1 MLDVK
6 VNGTNIFNPLE
17 GKTQEIIEFFVSY
30 YGEEHRERISERLNN
45 TTLIFTSRNLF
56 GENPLIDNIKNF
68 YSQKEKYIYNKIF
81 SEFPQYTPKSPSK
94 FNSPADAYLVREA
107 IGENSIDFL
116 IYDQI
121 TDLIEMFGL
130 ETPDCPLIDYN
141 HKTIDKWLSTGDNKT
156 RVLRCLNRILMISK
170 HQYGNVLS
178 QLSQEKQL
186 AISQLKSYDNQIESA
201 LNTNSNL
208 CKIIVG
214 KYLLQNCPKMQKL
227 TDEEFSDDVDLF
239 MSIMQL
245 GVENFI
251 KKDDF
256 SSMESLILIEMFR
269 HMGFNLGNDI
279 RKYQTNYKLLACI
292 FDNQLCKQVNDN
304 ARKSVVEMCKNNPY
318 FQEVLQTIQGLDVKG
333 GNLELAF
340 SALQFVQNVSTQG
353 AVMLQYMDA
362 KTDKLKYVCLFPDAV
377 SVCDYAIF
385 HELNHV
391 IESSLVSSSDKG
403 FVAKCGFEVY
413 EREYLNIDFS
423 FENLLAGKKSDG
435 EATSRKKRE
444 SEIFNEIIND
454 YFALQMHQ
462 KVRKQGKIYAIGEMR
477 LSSYMSCYN
486 FLKDFIVKYEKQI
499 INCRLSKDP
508 KAFEK
513 LIGEENMQ
521 LLSVGFDFLFNF
533 YENYNHF
540 YVMVIEEI
548 SQQTNI
554 PSGEVTSRF
563 KEYIN
568 LNVEWSQPAEMFV
581 TTLRTISQTFER
593 IDKKLQYT
601 QKPTVERVI
610 KTFPKIKRPPTLGPK
625 SNNGGEEK

>member
-17 GKTQEIIEFFVSY
+17 DKTQEIIEFFVSY
-30 YGEEHRERISERLNN
+30 YGEEHRERITERLNN

-56 GENPLIDNIKNF
+56 GENPLIDNVKNF
-68 YSQKEKYIYNKIF
+68 YSQKEQFIYNKIF
-81 SEFPQYTPKSPSK
+81 SEFPLYTPKTPSK
-94 FNSPADAYLVREA
+94 FNTPGDAYLVREA
-107 IGENSIDFL
+107 IGGDSIDFL

-130 ETPDCPLIDYN
+130 EKPDCPLVDYN

-156 RVLRCLNRILMISK
+156 RVLRCLNRILRISK
-170 HQYGNVLS
+170 DKYGDVLS
-178 QLSQEKQL
+178 QLNQERQL
-186 AISQLKSYDNQIESA
+186 AISQLQTNDNKIESA
-201 LNTNSNL
+201 LNKNSNL
-208 CKIIVG
+208 CRIIIG

-227 TDEEFSDDVDLF
+227 TADEFSDDVDIF

-256 SSMESLILIEMFR
+256 LRTESLVLIELFK
-269 HMGFNLGNDI
+269 HMGFNLGNNI

-304 ARKSVVEMCKNNPY
+304 AKQSVVEMCKNNPY
-318 FQEVLQTIQGLDVKG
+318 FREVLQTIQSLDVKG
-333 GNLELAF
+333 GNLELAY
-340 SALQFVQNVSTQG
+340 SALQFVQNISTQG
-353 AVMLQYMDA
+353 AVMLQYIDA
-362 KTDKLKYVCLFPDAV
+362 KTDELKYVCLFPDAV

-423 FENLLAGKKSDG
+423 FENLLAGKKSNG
-435 EATSRKKRE
+435 EEISRPKRE

-454 YFALQMHQ
+454 YFALQIHQ
-462 KVRKQGKIYAIGEMR
+462 KVRKEKKIYAIGEMQ

-513 LIGEENMQ
+513 LIGKENMQ
-521 LLSVGFDFLFNF
+521 LLSISFDFLFKY
-533 YENYNHF
+533 YENYNQY
-540 YVMVIEEI
+540 YVSAIEEI
-548 SQQTNI
+548 SQKTNI
-554 PSGEVTSRF
+554 PCGEVTARF

-568 LNVEWSQPAEMFV
+568 LRVEWSKPAEMFV
-581 TTLRTISQTFER
+581 GTLRTVAQTLEAV
-593 IDKKLQYT
+593 DEKLRYT
-601 QKPTVERVI
+601 QKQNIEKVI
-610 KTFPKIKRPPTLGPK
+610 KTFPKLRRPPTLAPK
-625 SNNGGEEK
+625 NNNDEEQK